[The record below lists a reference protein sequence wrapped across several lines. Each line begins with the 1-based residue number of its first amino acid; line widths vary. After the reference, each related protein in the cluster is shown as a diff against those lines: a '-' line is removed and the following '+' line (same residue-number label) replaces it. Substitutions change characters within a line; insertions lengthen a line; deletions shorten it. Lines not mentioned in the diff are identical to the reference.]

1 MKQPEEAS
9 ARTSPTP
16 DEPVKMGISKE
27 MDGAAMYLAQTSAY
41 PPMTP
46 EVEKRLL
53 RKIDWILI
61 PMLLLTATL
70 GAVDKV
76 ALSTA
81 AIYGLEEDLHLVG
94 QDYSWAGSILSIG
107 SIVGMWPSSFLVQRL
122 PSAKYLSSC
131 SLGWSCM
138 ALLIPAC
145 KNWSGLMAI
154 RFFMG
159 CLEAIIVPSISLIV
173 AGFYKKSEQPPRN
186 AIVFAAF
193 SSVINGFLSWL
204 VGHIPDSAPL
214 AIWQYLY
221 LIVGSI
227 SALWSIIAIIFL
239 PDSPMNAFFLT
250 DRDKY
255 YAVQRLAENRTGIIN
270 KEWKWNQALEAA
282 IDPKTWILFF
292 FNIAINI
299 PNGGLTTFSG
309 IIIDNLGFSAV
320 NTSLLNMP
328 TGIMSTL
335 AAFVFSWLAA
345 RWTGRRCLVTMI
357 ACCLPIIGSALVYSL
372 PRTNIGGQMVGI
384 YLLYTYFGPYVVVD
398 QPGISMAQA
407 NTAGHT
413 KKTVQYSILY
423 IGYAVGN
430 LIGPQTFRAN
440 QAPAYTGGFIA
451 MLICY
456 CICVALMA
464 VYWLVVVKLNRRLLG
479 HVRCTEELPICH
491 RCERLGLHCERGLQL
506 LFQEDAVQRG
516 ISFGRKD
523 GTVLKYN
530 DVFYGIPLDAYMG
543 RWIFLNSTSSDFME
557 GSSGSDEMDTD
568 GIKPDLLSVFVQFP
582 DTLPLG
588 KDLGHPLAA
597 YSHLESY
604 LIDYFIHGIGPNCSL
619 SPIENPYITLITPL
633 ALSHKGL
640 RDALISAAGTQLC
653 LLGDTR
659 FSKEALIYKNRA
671 LKGLQQ
677 EIKLGSISDGAI
689 ATVLML
695 CFHDISDECAP
706 SWVTHLQGGL
716 DLLHRF
722 PCIRTANGSLRRF
735 FNMYFV
741 AHAIMSRTAT
751 PEISHGNGMFSWLD
765 NDDLDEID
773 TIMGCSRRLMLLIND
788 ISELPVDTRI
798 ATALIEIKQF
808 LPQHSG
814 DRNDLARIAET
825 KRLAAMIYLF
835 NRLDGTTYYADVMT
849 EIKADKVTFINALIN
864 VMSQL
869 PDRATLLWPLY
880 ILGHASLEDE
890 DHRRFV
896 LDRLERLQRTRNLG
910 SVRRAR
916 MAVKHAFR
924 VVDVRSTARVRA
936 SKFGYISLA

>member
-1 MKQPEEAS
+1 MPIK
-9 ARTSPTP
+9 R
-16 DEPVKMGISKE
+16 
-27 MDGAAMYLAQTSAY
+27 AQGD
-41 PPMTP
+41 
-46 EVEKRLL
+46 VR
-53 RKIDWILI
+53 
-61 PMLLLTATL
+61 
-70 GAVDKV
+70 
-76 ALSTA
+76 
-81 AIYGLEEDLHLVG
+81 
-94 QDYSWAGSILSIG
+94 
-107 SIVGMWPSSFLVQRL
+107 
-122 PSAKYLSSC
+122 
-131 SLGWSCM
+131 
-138 ALLIPAC
+138 
-145 KNWSGLMAI
+145 
-154 RFFMG
+154 
-159 CLEAIIVPSISLIV
+159 
-173 AGFYKKSEQPPRN
+173 
-186 AIVFAAF
+186 
-193 SSVINGFLSWL
+193 
-204 VGHIPDSAPL
+204 
-214 AIWQYLY
+214 
-221 LIVGSI
+221 
-227 SALWSIIAIIFL
+227 
-239 PDSPMNAFFLT
+239 
-250 DRDKY
+250 
-255 YAVQRLAENRTGIIN
+255 
-270 KEWKWNQALEAA
+270 
-282 IDPKTWILFF
+282 PK
-292 FNIAINI
+292 
-299 PNGGLTTFSG
+299 
-309 IIIDNLGFSAV
+309 
-320 NTSLLNMP
+320 
-328 TGIMSTL
+328 
-335 AAFVFSWLAA
+335 
-345 RWTGRRCLVTMI
+345 
-357 ACCLPIIGSALVYSL
+357 
-372 PRTNIGGQMVGI
+372 
-384 YLLYTYFGPYVVVD
+384 
-398 QPGISMAQA
+398 
-407 NTAGHT
+407 
-413 KKTVQYSILY
+413 
-423 IGYAVGN
+423 
-430 LIGPQTFRAN
+430 
-440 QAPAYTGGFIA
+440 
-451 MLICY
+451 
-456 CICVALMA
+456 
-464 VYWLVVVKLNRRLLG
+464 

-516 ISFGRKD
+516 ISFGRKGTRSKQSNSAKD

-568 GIKPDLLSVFVQFP
+568 GIEPDLLSVFVQFP

-633 ALSHKGL
+633 ALSHKSL

-788 ISELPVDTRI
+788 ISELPVDSCTTPSSATTSDDESVDMNVSKAARI
-798 ATALIEIKQF
+798 ATALIQIKQF

-835 NRLDGTTYYADVMT
+835 NRIDGTTYYADVMT

>member
-1 MKQPEEAS
+1 MKQPEEAAATRPS
-9 ARTSPTP
+9 TP
-16 DEPVKMGISKE
+16 DGSEKMAISKE
-27 MDGAAMYLAQTSAY
+27 MDGAAKYLAQTSSY
-41 PPMTP
+41 PPMTQ
-46 EVEKRLL
+46 EIEKRLL
-53 RKIDWILI
+53 RKIDWILV

-204 VGHIPDSAPL
+204 VGHVPDSAPL

-227 SALWSIIAIIFL
+227 SALWSIIAIMFL

-250 DRDKY
+250 DQEKY

-282 IDPKTWILFF
+282 IDPKTWILYALHQPLDLTDG
-292 FNIAINI
+292 I
-299 PNGGLTTFSG
+299 GLTTFSG

-384 YLLYTYFGPYVVVD
+384 YLLYTYFGPYVVANN
-398 QPGISMAQA
+398 PGISMAQA

-451 MLICY
+451 MLVCY

-464 VYWLVVVKLNRRLLG
+464 VYWILVVKLNRRLLG
-479 HVRCTEELPICH
+479 HVRCTEELPKCH

-516 ISFGRKD
+516 ISFGRKGAFCFARD
-523 GTVLKYN
+523 RTVLKYS

-557 GSSGSDEMDTD
+557 SSSDSGEMDTD
-568 GIKPDLLSVFVQFP
+568 GIEPDLLSA
-582 DTLPLG
+582 
-588 KDLGHPLAA
+588 LGHPLAA

-604 LIDYFIHGIGPNCSL
+604 LIDYFIHGIGPSCSL
-619 SPIENPYITLITPL
+619 SPIENPYITLLTPL
-633 ALSHKGL
+633 ALSHKTL
-640 RDALISAAGTQLC
+640 RDALISAAGNQLR
-653 LLGDTR
+653 LLGDNR
-659 FSKEALIYKNRA
+659 FTKEALIYKNRA

-677 EIKLGSISDGAI
+677 EIELGSISDGAI

-716 DLLHRF
+716 DLLYQF
-722 PCIRTANGSLRRF
+722 PCKPTANYSLRRF

-751 PEISHGNGMFSWLD
+751 PQFCHGNGMFSWSE

-788 ISELPVDTRI
+788 ISELPEAARI
-798 ATALIEIKQF
+798 ATALINIKQF
-808 LPQHSG
+808 LPKHSS

-825 KRLAAMIYLF
+825 KRLAAIIYLF
-835 NRLDGTTYYADVMT
+835 NRIDGTAYYTDVMNET
-849 EIKADKVTFINALIN
+849 KSDKNTFISALIN
-864 VMSQL
+864 VMSHL
-869 PDRATLLWPLY
+869 PDTATLLWPLY

-896 LDRLERLQRTRNLG
+896 LDRLERMQRTRNLG